1 MTIKFTSKSKKPYL
15 KFNHTKYF
23 GFKLSSLPRSFAE
36 VTSEEPINRVV
47 QLLRLYFYSPILYQA
62 ITMNYHLLPESNYE
76 FAVSILS

>member
-36 VTSEEPINRVV
+36 VTSEEPITQWFN
-47 QLLRLYFYSPILYQA
+47 YSGYTFIHQSYIKQ
-62 ITMNYHLLPESNYE
+62 
-76 FAVSILS
+76 